1 MIGWEKHALIPRKD
15 VDEDWLRMTR
25 QHYYYIFHSPHK
37 KLHRSTL
44 GSKPYIILMASL
56 LAKLIW
62 FFITSW
68 IAARRPLF
76 SFEDFFCVSPETWLY
91 PSSNGIN
98 LLWSRGRESKNGS
111 SNWKGVIER
120 KRKTWVKK
128 ENQFLTTQF
137 QVFWWISNALQQN

>member
-62 FFITSW
+62 FFITLQREDHFSHLR
-68 IAARRPLF
+68 ISFVCPQKLRFTRRQMELICF
-76 SFEDFFCVSPETWLY
+76 
-91 PSSNGIN
+91 
-98 LLWSRGRESKNGS
+98 GRDGESKNGS

-137 QVFWWISNALQQN
+137 QVFWWISDALQQN